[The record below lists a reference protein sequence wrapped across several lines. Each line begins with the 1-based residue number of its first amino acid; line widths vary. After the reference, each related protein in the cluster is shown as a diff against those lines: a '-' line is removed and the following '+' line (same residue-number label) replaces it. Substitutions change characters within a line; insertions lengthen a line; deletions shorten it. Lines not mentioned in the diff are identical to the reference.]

1 MHLWPV
7 FHLEK
12 YMSNIK
18 SWLDQQIANTE
29 QISPIVVKVRHDTEK
44 LNTLTKKQLIAYAK
58 ERDIPINTRKKRE
71 ELIEIIIRS

>member
-1 MHLWPV
+1 MP
-7 FHLEK
+7 
-12 YMSNIK
+12 NIK

-29 QISPIVVKVRHDTEK
+29 QITPIVVKVRHDAEK

>member
-1 MHLWPV
+1 
-7 FHLEK
+7 
-12 YMSNIK
+12 MSNIK

-29 QISPIVVKVRHDTEK
+29 QITPVVVKVRHDTEK

>member
-1 MHLWPV
+1 
-7 FHLEK
+7 
-12 YMSNIK
+12 MSNIK